1 MTGPTNHQSPS
12 MLIGICNSQDW
23 VPTDFFWSFM
33 AIQKTPGMAITRSG
47 HPWDVVRNNQIIK
60 RFLDGGYDYLAK
72 MDVDQVY
79 PQDYFEKLL
88 PLAEKYKVIGPLI
101 HDRWKFNN
109 FAPLM
114 FNKADYGSLEWASI
128 EGQEGVIEIPY
139 AHTNLIYAREVLENI
154 PAPWYEAHL
163 REDGLDRANHVDF
176 SFLQKIKD
184 AGYKIHID
192 LDTEVGHLTTQPVTR
207 EFHECWNRGS

>member
-1 MTGPTNHQSPS
+1 MS
-12 MLIGICNSQDW
+12 
-23 VPTDFFWSFM
+23 
-33 AIQKTPGMAITRSG
+33 IQKPPGMAITRSG

-101 HDRWKFNN
+101 FDRWRFNN

-114 FNKADYGSLEWASI
+114 FNKAGYGALEWASI

-139 AHTNLIYAREVLENI
+139 AHTNLIYAREVLEKI

-184 AGYKIHID
+184 AGYKIRID
-192 LDTEVGHLTTQPVTR
+192 LDTVVGHLTIQPVTR
-207 EFHECWNRGS
+207 EFHERWNRGS